1 MQPPPCESLARRRVD
16 RRIEMVPVAG
26 LARVFPDTTRRRPAL
41 AGQQRAA
48 RRRGHKRRERLSRQE
63 RLHKHAAADQA
74 IHGLR
79 EDHATA
85 AGEVVDE
92 AMQVGGLG
100 PHVELLAHK
109 VGEVVGRLGKRQ
121 PPNAVELRARGEES
135 CSTLPLRATPP
146 PPCRP
151 LHHSP
156 VGPRAPACTSA
167 PPEPPRESARGPPP
181 RCPPLRGE
189 AL

>member
-1 MQPPPCESLARRRVD
+1 
-16 RRIEMVPVAG
+16 MVPVAG

-100 PHVELLAHK
+100 PHVKLLAHK

-146 PPCRP
+146 PLAGPFTIALWGRAHRRAH
-151 LHHSP
+151 LHHLSR
-156 VGPRAPACTSA
+156 RANQ
-167 PPEPPRESARGPPP
+167 PEVRRHVVLHSGVKHFDR
-181 RCPPLRGE
+181 
-189 AL
+189 